1 MPKAITMDQ
10 VLTTVWTEYQLGTR
24 TGEYPISKR
33 QFRDTMVG
41 AEVARTTVTIN
52 NLWQI
57 LQTKRI
63 GDVPL
68 VRREPYT
75 GKVMLNI
82 DATYNWLTARGHR
95 VDRRVPSENGVHTHT
110 HTQTEEGA

>member
-1 MPKAITMDQ
+1 MPKAITIDQ
-10 VLTTVWTEYQLGTR
+10 VLTTVWSEYQLGTR
-24 TGEYPISKR
+24 TGEYPISKK

-57 LQTKRI
+57 LQTKRV

-95 VDRRVPSENGVHTHT
+95 VERRVLPENSVHTHT